1 MLKYSVE
8 LSLLSVTPQGSRGG
22 GGGGVRH
29 KNITCYIRP
38 QTLVKHYKYS

>member
-8 LSLLSVTPQGSRGG
+8 LSLLSVTPQGSR

-38 QTLVKHYKYS
+38 QTLVKHYKYSK